1 MARQSIEIDPI
12 WGGPAGTPDP
22 TGTSGYTRTAP
33 ANNNRFNASAI
44 GRNLRPS
51 DAAVYF
57 VGIVFGG
64 PQATRSQDRRTP
76 GAGDIVLH
84 FARTAGGS
92 LNENRVDLSDR
103 WESTG
108 RIEVDFEIGVATYLF
123 RNSDRDDAAP
133 YLIDAANA
141 DDVTA
146 AFNSV
151 GELLQGEFPAVRPAR
166 ITFDDGAIPTVRV
179 EGLNIFF
186 GGFPNRM
193 QYRWIDAGGVEYGD
207 WVYTNAIDGM
217 ATLVA
222 GRRYEFRDGDDGAS
236 FPFIGHV
243 AANSGSELIEAA
255 PLITGFIE
263 VSPGI
268 HIVAGR
274 TVTFTAPPV
283 SGYATGPITR
293 QWQYFRDQDGQWD
306 DLLNQTGETY
316 QATYE
321 TNASERV
328 RVLTGREGFE
338 SISEEVTVT
347 WYVQLPVARAGT
359 IRVSNWV
366 QGLRMRAGETRQFV
380 PSIERNTGVYD
391 TVTLNASVSGRLAG
405 SFNPRT
411 FLYVAP
417 NPRPEEVIDVTMDV
431 NADFEGTGTRARAGT
446 SAFAGVNF
454 TFQVYGVSHDTVRR
468 YALSAERPIVEYL
481 QPVVQFDNAV
491 FSAHDHFT
499 GEPSATAFQYRL
511 DPAGGTNYGDWVAN
525 NIADSVTLPFGQ
537 SVQFRD
543 GYGGAPF
550 PSDGY
555 VITNGLSGEFN
566 GPGRQPQEP
575 LAPWTFVN
583 QPDPTTTEAVWQLD
597 WVREYRGDGTR
608 AVYYGGVATITQV
621 SSAVPTDTIITMY
634 ALGANP
640 PDFPATSV
648 ELPSAPWFTHLPQ
661 PTVTEHV
668 WELVWDRTYVLDVFQ
683 SAFGEIFLHDLRTA
697 GNRQLVALGGSDYT
711 ASPTRRFWQERD
723 NDRDQIIAG
732 LSQSGN
738 VFFRLL
744 NLRIDDDRMQL
755 DFATGQR
762 GDDRADLTTRWE
774 TRGKIIL
781 VGAGQFFVAEFSNP
795 EVTNSGTAGQDP
807 YSYTFTGDTL
817 TRFRAF
823 RNSLAASDQDADMLL
838 DDNSRPPPVGIVRV
852 GTGTETPSLFFP
864 LFIGDGDDSAIEAE
878 YVILGDGTETGI
890 RLL

>member
-12 WGGPAGTPDP
+12 WGAPAGTPDP
-22 TGTSGYTRTAP
+22 TGTSGYLRTAS
-33 ANNNRFNASAI
+33 ANNNRFNAVAI

-51 DAAVYF
+51 EAAVF
-57 VGIVFGG
+57 FIGIVFGG
-64 PQATRSQDRRTP
+64 PQAVRSQDRRTP

-84 FARTAGGS
+84 FARTAGGG
-92 LNENRVDLSDR
+92 LDEVRVDLSDQ
-103 WESTG
+103 WEQFG

-123 RNSDRDDAAP
+123 VNSDRDDAEP
-133 YLIDAANA
+133 YLIDATNA

-186 GGFPNRM
+186 GGFPSQM

-207 WVYTNAIDGM
+207 WVYTNAINGTG
-217 ATLVA
+217 TLVA
-222 GRRYEFRDGDDGAS
+222 GRRYQFRDGDDGTP
-236 FPFIGHV
+236 FPEIGHV

-268 HIVAGR
+268 HVVAG
-274 TVTFTAPPV
+274 TVVTFTAPPV
-283 SGYATGPITR
+283 SGYATGDITR
-293 QWQYFRDQDGQWD
+293 QWQYFRNGQWD
-306 DLLNQTGETY
+306 NILNQTGETY
-316 QATYE
+316 QSRFTGDAT
-321 TNASERV
+321 ERV

-338 SISEEVTVT
+338 SISEEVTVR

-366 QGLRMRAGETRQFV
+366 QGLRLRPGETRQFV
-380 PSIERNTGVYD
+380 PSIERNTGIYD
-391 TVTLNASVSGRLAG
+391 TVSLTTSVSGRLAG
-405 SFNPRT
+405 QFNPRT

-446 SAFAGVNF
+446 FAFAGVNF

-511 DPAGGTNYGDWVAN
+511 DPAGGTDYGDWVVN
-525 NIADSVTLPFGQ
+525 SIADTVTLPFGQ

-550 PSDGY
+550 PMDGY
-555 VITNGLSGEFN
+555 VITDGLSGEFN

-583 QPDPTTTEAVWQLD
+583 RPDPTTTEAVWQLD
-597 WVREYRGDGTR
+597 WTREYRGDGTR
-608 AVYYGGVATITQV
+608 AVYHGGVATITQV
-621 SSAVPTDTIITMY
+621 ISAVPTDTLITMY

-640 PDFPATSV
+640 PDFPASSV
-648 ELPSAPWFTHLPQ
+648 ELPEAPWFTHEPQ
-661 PTVTEHV
+661 PTASEYV
-668 WELVWDRTYVLDVFQ
+668 WRLDWDRVYILDVFQ
-683 SAFGEIFLHDLRTA
+683 DAGGDITLHALRTG
-697 GNRQLVALGGSDYT
+697 GNRQVVALAASDYT
-711 ASPTRRFWQERD
+711 ASPTRIFWQERD

-732 LSQSGN
+732 LVPSGN

-744 NLRIDDDRMQL
+744 NLRIDDNRMQL

-762 GDDRADLTTRWE
+762 GDDRADLTPRWE

-781 VGAGQFFVAEFSNP
+781 LGGGQFFVAEFSDP
-795 EVTNSGTAGQDP
+795 EVTNSGMAGQDP
-807 YSYTFTGDTL
+807 YSYTFTGTAL
-817 TRFRAF
+817 TRFQEF
-823 RNSLAASDQDADMLL
+823 RDSLADSGQAGSMLL
-838 DDNSRPPPVGIVRV
+838 DDNRQPPPQGTALLGV
-852 GTGTETPSLFFP
+852 GTRDTVP
-864 LFIGDGDDSAIEAE
+864 LAPWFIGDGDDTPIDTA

-890 RLL
+890 RIV